1 MNGPER
7 ARAVPAAPLNQS
19 QERALAVPA
28 APLNQSQ
35 ERALAITLRLL
46 EERISAIRDLMD
58 REDGGVLYRRP
69 RPAFTPGE
77 AARIDRL
84 MAGIHEVIASIAEAF
99 VLPREERDPR
109 GMIVALL
116 AMSWQSIGEMDA
128 RGMHAYGDTDPR
140 LSEVLDPHV
149 GRLMDLV
156 LELEAAVVAAGDDDA
171 PGAEAVPG

>member
-7 ARAVPAAPLNQS
+7 AQ
-19 QERALAVPA
+19 AVPA

-69 RPAFTPGE
+69 RPCFTPEE
-77 AARIDRL
+77 AARIDGL
-84 MAGIHEVIASIAEAF
+84 IAGLREGIATVAEAF

-116 AMSWQSIGEMDA
+116 AMSWQSIAEMDA

-140 LSEVLDPHV
+140 LGEALDPHV
-149 GRLMDLV
+149 RRLMDLV
-156 LELEAAVVAAGDDDA
+156 LELEAAVAAAGEDA
-171 PGAEAVPG
+171 AAG

>member
-1 MNGPER
+1 MNEPEQ
-7 ARAVPAAPLNQS
+7 AQAGPAAL
-19 QERALAVPA
+19 
-28 APLNQSQ
+28 LNQSQ

-46 EERISAIRDLMD
+46 EERISTIRDLMD
-58 REDGGVLYRRP
+58 REDGGVLYHRP
-69 RPAFTPGE
+69 RPAFAPGE

-84 MAGIHEVIASIAEAF
+84 IAGIREVISSVAEAF

-149 GRLMDLV
+149 RRLMDLV
-156 LELEAAVVAAGDDDA
+156 LELEAAVTDAGEN
-171 PGAEAVPG
+171 GVPG

>member
-1 MNGPER
+1 MNEPEQ
-7 ARAVPAAPLNQS
+7 AQAGPAAL
-19 QERALAVPA
+19 
-28 APLNQSQ
+28 LNQSQ

-46 EERISAIRDLMD
+46 EERIGTIRDLMD
-58 REDGGVLYRRP
+58 REDGGVLYLRP
-69 RPAFTPGE
+69 RPAFAPGE

-84 MAGIHEVIASIAEAF
+84 IAGIREVISSVAEAF

-116 AMSWQSIGEMDA
+116 AMSWQSIGEVDA

-149 GRLMDLV
+149 RRLMDLV
-156 LELEAAVVAAGDDDA
+156 LELEAAVTDAGEN
-171 PGAEAVPG
+171 GVPG

>member
-7 ARAVPAAPLNQS
+7 AEAA
-19 QERALAVPA
+19 PA

-46 EERISAIRDLMD
+46 EERIGTIRDLMEH
-58 REDGGVLYRRP
+58 EDGGVLYHRP
-69 RPAFTPGE
+69 RPAFTPGQ
-77 AARIDRL
+77 AARIDSL
-84 MAGIHEVIASIAEAF
+84 IAGIHDVIASIAEAF

-140 LSEVLDPHV
+140 LSEVLDPNV
-149 GRLMDLV
+149 RRLMDLV
-156 LELEAAVVAAGDDDA
+156 LELEAAVADEAAV
-171 PGAEAVPG
+171 AVPGGDAVPG